1 MVKTIIHLLY
11 SGDKLNL
18 VLNFFF
24 LIYFIV
30 LTVIYKKNKTDNKKL
45 KRWKLLCFVP
55 LIISII
61 HCIIFVTGSAFK
73 DLFLMYIN
81 IYIPSTLIAL
91 IPLLIKKKIL
101 YNMGKIMIIIVCI
114 IFLVLSLFPDKI
126 TNYTRKSLSDS
137 YISLCDYLEK
147 NYIMNYWK
155 KMDYNKLKEEGLV
168 LVKEAEQTGNIDKY
182 YEALNNLVDAHH
194 DGHMGLS
201 FYNENEYILNKIK
214 QFNDYG
220 LSLITLDDETTI
232 AVDVENNLEI
242 KNGDII
248 TKWNGVPINEAIDN
262 VKIPISE
269 ALIDN
274 EKIMKTF
281 YLAGVGEDTVT
292 VSYINANDEEIT
304 TTLNK
309 IDSNLPRAL
318 KSFNTFN
325 HTKDDKEYDYKM
337 LNNNIGYLK
346 IGVEET
352 DTISDGVSY
361 LTGNHKVAR
370 EKFRTSLR
378 ELKKQGMTKL
388 VIDIRNNAGGYEEV
402 STALASLFTKEKRYA
417 FSLGIKK
424 QKNLTSIVDR
434 YVLADGEFSDIEVL
448 VLTGMRCGSAG
459 DGMVLYLSR
468 IKGITIAGL
477 TNPAGINQ
485 ETGGLIFMPEGAVI
499 MYPVGLILDQNG
511 NPNID
516 IDDTRISRT
525 PLDIKIP
532 LNKEAAL
539 KIFNGI
545 DYELEWAIEY
555 LKK

>member
-1 MVKTIIHLLY
+1 MT
-11 SGDKLNL
+11 L
-18 VLNFFF
+18 VFNQP
-24 LIYFIV
+24 
-30 LTVIYKKNKTDNKKL
+30 N
-45 KRWKLLCFVP
+45 
-55 LIISII
+55 
-61 HCIIFVTGSAFK
+61 
-73 DLFLMYIN
+73 
-81 IYIPSTLIAL
+81 
-91 IPLLIKKKIL
+91 
-101 YNMGKIMIIIVCI
+101 
-114 IFLVLSLFPDKI
+114 
-126 TNYTRKSLSDS
+126 
-137 YISLCDYLEK
+137 
-147 NYIMNYWK
+147 
-155 KMDYNKLKEEGLV
+155 
-168 LVKEAEQTGNIDKY
+168 
-182 YEALNNLVDAHH
+182 
-194 DGHMGLS
+194 DGG
-201 FYNENEYILNKIK
+201 
-214 QFNDYG
+214 
-220 LSLITLDDETTI
+220 
-232 AVDVENNLEI
+232 
-242 KNGDII
+242 
-248 TKWNGVPINEAIDN
+248 
-262 VKIPISE
+262 
-269 ALIDN
+269 IDN

-318 KSFNTFN
+318 KSFSTFN

-337 LNNNIGYLK
+337 LNNNIEYLK

-352 DTISDGVSY
+352 NTISDGVSY
-361 LTGNHKVAR
+361 LNGNHKVAR

-402 STALASLFTKEKRYA
+402 STALASLFTKEKMYA

>member
-1 MVKTIIHLLY
+1 MFRVIMHLLN
-11 SGDKLNL
+11 SGNP
-18 VLNFFF
+18 LNFILNVFF

-30 LTVIYKKNKTDNKKL
+30 LIILYSRFKNDNKKL
-45 KRWKLLCFVP
+45 KIWIITCFIP

-101 YNMGKIMIIIVCI
+101 YNMGKIIIIIVCI

-182 YEALNNLVDAHH
+182 YEAL
-194 DGHMGLS
+194 
-201 FYNENEYILNKIK
+201 
-214 QFNDYG
+214 
-220 LSLITLDDETTI
+220 
-232 AVDVENNLEI
+232 NNLEI

-402 STALASLFTKEKRYA
+402 STALASLFTKEKMYA

-516 IDDTRISRT
+516 IDDTRESRN
-525 PLDIKIP
+525 PVDIKIP
-532 LNKEAAL
+532 LDKNAAL
-539 KIFNGI
+539 RIFDGK
-545 DYELEWAIEY
+545 DYELEWAIDY
-555 LKK
+555 LNK